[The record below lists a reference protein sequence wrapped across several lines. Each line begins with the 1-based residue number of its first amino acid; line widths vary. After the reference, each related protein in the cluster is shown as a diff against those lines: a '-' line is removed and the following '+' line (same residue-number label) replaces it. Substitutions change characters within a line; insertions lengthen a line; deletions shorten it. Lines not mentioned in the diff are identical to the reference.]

1 MAKNAKKKP
10 TFGVMDNLSTPV
22 YTHTHTDTHD
32 DMPTHESTHEHTQK
46 RERKTRR
53 VQLLLTESAVNNLDA
68 FAKDHDLSRN
78 EIIQGLIEDFLKMKG
93 V

>member
-22 YTHTHTDTHD
+22 YTHTHADTDAD
-32 DMPTHESTHEHTQK
+32 VYEDASTHEPTQK